1 VRSSRDYDIVIC
13 CSRYIKLS
21 IRVQGD
27 HLQLAGSSWW
37 HCSQDTLSSPSLGW
51 SKSVPHSGQN
61 KSDPDY
67 QDVGFCLSI
76 ECNADLFYRQRSC
89 KAIIWMNIAMLIAGL
104 ACSHTTIQR
113 FFVYDVDQ
121 KFKTH
126 LWTLNSWTDDYILL
140 TFPFTD
146 HYMDILPPTHFSV
159 SFILIL
165 IFLLEV

>member
-1 VRSSRDYDIVIC
+1 
-13 CSRYIKLS
+13 
-21 IRVQGD
+21 
-27 HLQLAGSSWW
+27 
-37 HCSQDTLSSPSLGW
+37 
-51 SKSVPHSGQN
+51 
-61 KSDPDY
+61 
-67 QDVGFCLSI
+67 
-76 ECNADLFYRQRSC
+76 
-89 KAIIWMNIAMLIAGL
+89 MNIAMLIAGL

-121 KFKTH
+121 KFKMH

-165 IFLLEV
+165 IFLLEVQHTIFVFTFMMRTRLEISLNSMIMPKILVPAEAHTHTIGKTERTWKEDVKKWLQERHLDLDKHLKHWLLGHSAYM